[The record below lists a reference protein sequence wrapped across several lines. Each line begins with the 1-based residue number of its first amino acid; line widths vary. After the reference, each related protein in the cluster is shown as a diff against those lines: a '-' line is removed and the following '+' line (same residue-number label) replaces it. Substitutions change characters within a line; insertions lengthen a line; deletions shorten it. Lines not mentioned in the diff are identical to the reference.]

1 MSGSSGKPE
10 EEGVESGGLWSCF
23 RRFFPSILDPTY
35 DFSYSGNANH
45 ICATLIDE
53 LSYLATEKRDQ
64 ESTRCLG
71 VLASNHPAFAGRVMG
86 ILVSRM
92 DDAVIEALWKTCKAA
107 PAGITENIIPEAIR
121 HMVFMGGRYKRLE
134 EEQKS
139 DVAIAGLMSLQS
151 MSAQKRYGESI
162 TKQVFEGLCVIGTDH
177 AFQAAAALFYRNLST
192 LSNPLLMLIQQIGE
206 EENRDNCL
214 HTPEVGNG
222 LLRALTEP
230 QRIVSFLLAV
240 PAEQKE
246 DALRTLGTVFAK
258 LRILPPQLTEGFP
271 ERGETLQGIFQFAAV
286 MTSSIEQL
294 HSSAFGASPDASN
307 DKPSSPL
314 TIFDYRP

>member
-1 MSGSSGKPE
+1 MSGFSGKPE
-10 EEGVESGGLWSCF
+10 EEEVESGGLWSCL

-35 DFSYSGNANH
+35 GFSYSDDASH
-45 ICATLIDE
+45 ICATLIDQIIH
-53 LSYLATEKRDQ
+53 LTEVRDQ

-71 VLASNHPAFAGRVMG
+71 VLASNNPAFAGRVMG
-86 ILVSRM
+86 VLVSRI

-107 PAGITENIIPEAIR
+107 PEGITENIIPEAIR

-162 TKQVFEGLCVIGTDH
+162 TKHVFEGLCVIGTDH

-246 DALRTLGTVFAK
+246 DALRTLGTVFVRLK
-258 LRILPPQLTEGFP
+258 TLPPQLTEGFP

>member
-1 MSGSSGKPE
+1 MSGSSEKPE
-10 EEGVESGGLWSCF
+10 EEEVESGGLWSCL

-35 DFSYSGNANH
+35 DFSYSDEASH
-45 ICATLIDE
+45 ICATLIDQI
-53 LSYLATEKRDQ
+53 SNLAGRENQ
-64 ESTRCLG
+64 ESTHRLG
-71 VLASNHPAFAGRVMG
+71 VLASNNPAFAGRIMG
-86 ILVSRM
+86 VLVSRI

-107 PAGITENIIPEAIR
+107 PEGITENIIPEAIQ
-121 HMVFMGGRYKRLE
+121 HIVFMGGRYKRQE

-151 MSAQKRYGESI
+151 MSAQKRYGENV

-177 AFQAAAALFYRNLST
+177 AFQTAAALFYRNLSV
-192 LSNPLLMLIQQIGE
+192 LSNPLLVLIQKIGE
-206 EENRDNCL
+206 RENRDLRL

-230 QRIVSFLLAV
+230 ARIVSFFLAV
-240 PAEQKE
+240 PAEQKKE
-246 DALRTLGTVFAK
+246 ALRTLGAVFAK
-258 LRILPPQLTEGFP
+258 LKTLPPQLTEGFP

-286 MTSSIEQL
+286 MTSSITQL
-294 HSSAFGASPDASN
+294 HSAAFGASPDVSN
-307 DKPSSPL
+307 DKSSSLL